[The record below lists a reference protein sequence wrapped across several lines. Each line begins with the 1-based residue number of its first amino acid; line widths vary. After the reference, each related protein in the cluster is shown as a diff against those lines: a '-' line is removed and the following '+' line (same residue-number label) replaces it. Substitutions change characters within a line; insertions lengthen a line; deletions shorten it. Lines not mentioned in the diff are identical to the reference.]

1 MTARILLIED
11 EPGLVVTV
19 TDLLTAQ
26 GHQLEFSL
34 DGASGFAR
42 ASSGAFDLVV
52 LDAMLPGKTG
62 FDICRELRQAGF
74 DGGILMLTAKA
85 AVSDR
90 VIALKLGVD
99 DYVTKP
105 YEPTELVVRVEAL
118 LRRVKRQKA
127 IQVAVYRFGDVEIDF
142 ERAEAY
148 KRGQR
153 INLTVKQLELL
164 RYLVDNRDRV
174 VSREE
179 ILRNVWQYT
188 RDVSSRTVDVH
199 VAWLRQKLER
209 NTHEPEFIQTVRTKG
224 YRFSEAR

>member
-1 MTARILLIED
+1 MNARILLIED

-19 TDLLTAQ
+19 SDLLGAEGYQ
-26 GHQLEFSL
+26 VEFAL
-34 DGASGFAR
+34 DGTSGLAR
-42 ASSGAFDLVV
+42 ANNGGFDLLV

-62 FDICRELRQAGF
+62 FDVCRELRQSGF
-74 DGGILMLTAKA
+74 DGGILMLTGKA
-85 AVSDR
+85 DVHDR

-105 YEPTELVVRVEAL
+105 FEPTELVARVEAL
-118 LRRVKRQKA
+118 LRRVKREKRPQLTTC
-127 IQVAVYRFGDVEIDF
+127 QFGDVEIDF

-153 INLTVKQLELL
+153 INITAKELELL
-164 RYLVDNRDRV
+164 RYLVENRDRV

-188 RDVSSRTVDVH
+188 ADISSRTVDVH

-209 NTHEPEFIQTVRTKG
+209 NTHQPQFIQTVRSKG
-224 YRFSEAR
+224 YRFSTA

>member
-1 MTARILLIED
+1 MNARILLIED

-19 TDLLTAQ
+19 SDLLGAE
-26 GHQLEFSL
+26 GHRVEFAL
-34 DGASGFAR
+34 DGPTGLARAASGE
-42 ASSGAFDLVV
+42 FDLLV

-62 FDICRELRQAGF
+62 FDVCRELRQNGF
-74 DGGILMLTAKA
+74 DGGILMLTGKA
-85 AVSDR
+85 DVNDR

-105 YEPTELVVRVEAL
+105 FEPTELVARVEAL
-118 LRRVKRQKA
+118 LRRVKREKRP
-127 IQVAVYRFGDVEIDF
+127 QVAAYRFGDVEVDF

-153 INLTVKQLELL
+153 INITAKELELL

-188 RDVSSRTVDVH
+188 ADISSRTVDVH

-209 NTHEPEFIQTVRTKG
+209 NTHQPQFIQTVRTKG
-224 YRFSEAR
+224 YRFSTA

>member
-1 MTARILLIED
+1 MNARILLIED

-19 TDLLTAQ
+19 SDLLGSE
-26 GHQLEFSL
+26 GHLVEFAM
-34 DGASGFAR
+34 DGPSGLSR
-42 ASSGAFDLVV
+42 ASSGGFDLIV
-52 LDAMLPGKTG
+52 LDAVLPGKTG
-62 FDICRELRQAGF
+62 FDVCRELRQSGF
-74 DGGILMLTAKA
+74 DGGILMLTGKTD
-85 AVSDR
+85 VSDR

-105 YEPTELVVRVEAL
+105 FEPTELVARVEAL
-118 LRRVKRQKA
+118 LRRVKREKRV
-127 IQVAVYRFGDVEIDF
+127 QVTAYRFGDVEVDF

-153 INLTVKQLELL
+153 INITAKELELL

-179 ILRNVWQYT
+179 ILRNVWRYT
-188 RDVSSRTVDVH
+188 ADISSRTVDVH

-209 NTHEPEFIQTVRTKG
+209 NTHQPQFIQTVRTKG
-224 YRFSEAR
+224 YRFSTA